1 MVLDAAL
8 VAPLVLLSAF
18 LNALWNALV
27 KWRPRAEVGDK
38 TLAMLG
44 WVMGFGG
51 LAAAAFLPF
60 VPFPPPRVWSYLI
73 ASGIVQTGYAVLL
86 AASYRQGDLSQVY
99 PVVRGFSA
107 LLVALFSWLFA
118 GEEMSLREWA
128 GVAIAA
134 WGIASLSLG
143 PRARSAGL
151 VAYPLLTGT
160 FIAGYTFVDGMGAR
174 TMGDALAYF
183 LWMCVCSGPGIL
195 AWGFAARGRAFA
207 SDLRAVAREGLPAT
221 AIAMASY
228 GIAVWALSLEHMGR
242 VAVLRET
249 SVVFA
254 AILGSLFLKEP
265 FGRRRVLSAV
275 LVGLGLVLTR
285 GG

>member
-1 MVLDAAL
+1 MVLDAAW

-27 KWRPRAEVGDK
+27 KWGPRPNVGDR
-38 TLAMLG
+38 TLAALG

-51 LAAAAFLPF
+51 LAAAVFTPF
-60 VPFPPPRVWSYLI
+60 VPFPPPPVWGFLI
-73 ASGIVQTGYAVLL
+73 ATGVLQTGYALLL

-107 LLVALFSWLFA
+107 LLVAIFSWLFA
-118 GEEMSLREWA
+118 AEAMNLREWA

-134 WGIASLSLG
+134 WGIASLSIG
-143 PRARSAGL
+143 PRAPSGRL
-151 VAYPLLTGT
+151 VGYTLLTGT
-160 FIAGYTFVDGMGAR
+160 FIAGYTFVDGLGAR
-174 TMGDALAYF
+174 TMGQALPYF

-195 AWGFAARGRAFA
+195 AFGFAARGRAFA
-207 SDLRAVAREGLPAT
+207 SDLRAVAGEGLAAT

-254 AILGSLFLKEP
+254 AILGSLLLKEP
-265 FGRRRVLSAV
+265 FGWRRLLSAT

-285 GG
+285 WG